1 MKIILDYDKLLI
13 EDDTYSQLM
22 KGVIHLTALFV
33 VGTIA
38 VYGAVMKYVLNG
50 VTKSEAKS

>member
-13 EDDTYSQLM
+13 EDDIYSQLM

-33 VGTIA
+33 IGTVA

-50 VTKSEAKS
+50 VTKPEAKS